1 MDCWLLVK
9 HSLPAIDPGRPARE
23 WRLSAEG
30 LRRCAP
36 LAAALAE
43 YAPRAVVTSVE
54 PKARETGAAVAA
66 ALGLPLEAFAGLHEN
81 DRLGLPYLPAADL
94 EATIARFFAQSQ
106 EVVMGRETADEA
118 HARFA
123 AALERVGRAY
133 PQGTVVVVAHGTVI
147 SLLVARAAGLTA
159 FDLWRCLGLP
169 SFVALDRAEGALR
182 AVVGSVAPGDS

>member
-1 MDCWLLVK
+1 VDYWLLVK

-43 YAPRAVVTSVE
+43 YAPDAVVSSVE
-54 PKARETGAAVAA
+54 PKARETGQAVAA
-66 ALGLPLEAFAGLHEN
+66 ALRLPLETFAGLHEN
-81 DRLGLPYLPAADL
+81 DRMGLPYLPAADL
-94 EATIARFFAQSQ
+94 EATVARFFAQPQ

-123 AALERVGRAY
+123 AALGRVGQAY
-133 PQGTVVVVAHGTVI
+133 PSGTVVVVAHGTVI
-147 SLLVARAAGLTA
+147 SLLVARAAGLGA
-159 FDLWRCLGLP
+159 FDLWRRLGLP
-169 SFVALDRAEGALR
+169 SFVALDRGSGALR
-182 AVVGSVAPGDS
+182 AVVGSVEPGDS